1 MASKKFD
8 GVVEAVH
15 YTPDGRVA
23 WVRVFERRGPTFTDR
38 IILDRKTLIERLKS
52 GKNFVAGQRVPLKAS
67 TFETSNPQIVIQLDG
82 QGFLTTGNILA
93 NKDDLEGIPVI

>member
-23 WVRVFERRGPTFTDR
+23 WVRAFERRGPTFTDR
-38 IILDRKTLIERLKS
+38 IILDRKTLIERLKA
-52 GKNFVAGQRVPLKAS
+52 GKYFVAGQRVPLKAS
-67 TFETSNPQIVIQLDG
+67 TFETSNPIVVIQLDG
-82 QGFLTTGNILA
+82 QGFLTTGSIQA
-93 NKDDLEGIPVI
+93 NKDTLEGVPVI